1 MGDISSMSA
10 SSMYSCVTATDGTKM
25 GGVALRA
32 FICAMPNASIS
43 IVPRLMRRS
52 RTSTSGSSVGPM
64 KFSSS
69 SAVVSVRLMTSVL
82 VAESQILKG
91 I

>member
-1 MGDISSMSA
+1 
-10 SSMYSCVTATDGTKM
+10 M

-43 IVPRLMRRS
+43 IEPRLIRRS
-52 RTSTSGSSVGPM
+52 RTSKSGSSVGPM

-69 SAVVSVRLMTSVL
+69 SAVVSAR
-82 VAESQILKG
+82 
-91 I
+91 